1 MLNGEKVEQ
10 SRWVVPANGSQMLVV
25 QFQSEDMGTFKENL
39 VFEVRSIKFLINF
52 RFKPSAYLTTTRKS
66 ICVLLVSL

>member
-1 MLNGEKVEQ
+1 MMNGEKVEQ

-39 VFEVRSIKFLINF
+39 VFEVCSTKFPINF
-52 RFKPSAYLTTTRKS
+52 NCKPHES
-66 ICVLLVSL
+66 LLQPKNSFVCCM